1 MKKGGPIAELGVGG
15 REFGLWDVLRYLGRR
30 CPKSGG
36 FVGSS
41 FAPDF
46 VKTDARPGTL
56 SPSPRHE
63 TTLNASEGA
72 SLATPGNHL
81 PRHRAHDHP
90 PLIIKSRG
98 FLIPLRK
105 RLCTDPIHYNVYE
118 SSYDIPRSKASA
130 ASSYTGGGNANPAGN
145 RLHEIPTKDSG
156 KSNSARAF
164 A

>member
-1 MKKGGPIAELGVGG
+1 MKKRKPDSGIGGG
-15 REFGLWDVLRYLGRR
+15 RPRIWTLGCTRLFREEVSKIRRLRRFLLR
-30 CPKSGG
+30 
-36 FVGSS
+36 
-41 FAPDF
+41 PDF

-72 SLATPGNHL
+72 SLATPGN
-81 PRHRAHDHP
+81 AHDHP

-105 RLCTDPIHYNVYE
+105 QLCVDPIHYNGYK
-118 SSYDIPRSKASA
+118 SSYDISRSKASA

-145 RLHEIPTKDSG
+145 RLHEIPAKDSG
-156 KSNSARAF
+156 KSNSARAV